1 MGNSSNLNRAIR
13 RVLLAGL
20 VVSTATTVNA
30 QEREAGASAAGPLEE
45 VVITGSRLLRS
56 RDFAAVSPVQSIDVD
71 QIQSSG
77 NVTLEDTLN
86 KFPQLKPD
94 NTGTTNQSGG
104 TGVLSANLRGLGAVR
119 TLVLVDGRR
128 FVPAD
133 VTGLVDLAT
142 IPDMLIKRVEIMTGG
157 ASAVYGSDA
166 IAGAVNF
173 LLRDDFDGVRF
184 NAQYGET
191 SRHDGQQTKLDMMF
205 GSNSDDGRSNV
216 TLLGSYTKRDP
227 VYFQDRSF
235 SRQPLLSN
243 AQGVLEPFGVGTIP
257 GGLIGISAADLGAI
271 QGVDLTNPGGT
282 CPGPIQGVRFGD
294 GSQPLPFCRPTDQFN
309 YAAGNFLERPLERW
323 QITALGKLKITDSV
337 EAYAQLFYT
346 KKENSFQQ
354 APEALNPASFGQ
366 EAGTLLIPNANTN
379 PLFTQPLRDFF
390 NANAGFFDP
399 DGDGVYTVRNV
410 SWQIAEFGPR
420 NTTITSDSYNLTGGL
435 RGDLHLFGNPW
446 KWDSFYQFSRSDVDV
461 YQQGR
466 LSRARLQLGL
476 DAVVAPGGQV
486 QCRVQLL
493 NCVPVSIFGTDALT
507 PAMVNFLRVGT
518 GQQDK
523 FSRQVAGASI
533 AGDLFSLPA
542 GPLSTAFGAEWRK
555 EDFSTVPDVT
565 SLSGDLGTGSIP
577 IINGGNFDIFE
588 VFAEVRVPLLK
599 DLPGIESLAI
609 EAAVRR
615 ADYSTIGNVTTWKTG
630 LDWEVTNWVRL
641 RAGVSSAIRAPNL
654 NELLSGPTSGFV
666 GGTDPCVA
674 SNNPSEAQKDLCV
687 AQGVPVALRNSL
699 QVGAS
704 QGFYVNSGGNPN
716 LKEEQSDTL
725 TVGAVFQPTFA
736 PRLSIAIDYFK
747 ISVDD
752 AIAQVS
758 GQALVNSCFQ
768 TLDANGA
775 ACNSISRLTS
785 GNIDAVAAPL
795 LNVATREVNGVDLQV
810 NYSLDMPSF
819 LALPERSASLNLSM
833 SGTWQGEDSTQL
845 LAGQP
850 QIDCAGYYGGTCSGD
865 SIRITPDLRALF
877 RAAWNSGPLSI
888 AAEINYIGDLKLLPG
903 APKNQNNT
911 LSARYYT
918 DLNASFE
925 LTDNVRIMGGI
936 SNLFDKQPPVL
947 GYPDGGDA
955 GTNVQLFDPLG
966 RQYFLGV
973 SVGLGN

>member
-1 MGNSSNLNRAIR
+1 MGNNSNLSRAIR
-13 RVLLAGL
+13 RALLAGL
-20 VVSTATTVNA
+20 VMSTATVSA
-30 QEREAGASAAGPLEE
+30 QETGASGDDPLEE
-45 VVITGSRLLRS
+45 IVITGSRLIR
-56 RDFAAVSPVQSIDVD
+56 RDFAAISPVQTIDIAE
-71 QIQSSG
+71 IQAAG

-86 KFPQLKPD
+86 KYPQLKPD

-142 IPDMLIKRVEIMTGG
+142 IPDLLIKRVEILTGG

-191 SRHDGQQTKLDMMF
+191 SRHDGAFTKLDMLF
-205 GSNSDDGRSNV
+205 GTNTSDGRGNV
-216 TLLGSYTKRDP
+216 TLLGSYTTRDP
-227 VYFQDRSF
+227 VFFEDRSF
-235 SRQPLLSN
+235 SKQPLLSN
-243 AQGVLEPFGVGTIP
+243 AQGILEPFGVGTIP
-257 GGLIGISAADLGAI
+257 GGLIGISGAADLAAI
-271 QGVDLTNPGGT
+271 QGVDLTNANGA
-282 CPGPIQGVRFGD
+282 CPGPIQGVRFGTN
-294 GSQPLPFCRPTDQFN
+294 SQPFPFCRPIDQFN
-309 YAAGNFLERPLERW
+309 YAAGNFLQRPLERW
-323 QITALGKLKITDSV
+323 QMTALGKYKITDSV

-346 KKENSFQQ
+346 KKENAFQQ
-354 APEALNPASFGQ
+354 APEALNPSSFGQ

-379 PLFTQPLRDFF
+379 PLFSQPLRDFF
-390 NANAGFFDP
+390 NANSGFFDP
-399 DGDGVYTVRNV
+399 DGDGIYTVRNV

-420 NTTITSDSYNLTGGL
+420 NTTITADSYNLTGGL
-435 RGDLHLFGNPW
+435 RGDLSLFGGPW
-446 KWDSFYQFSRSDVDV
+446 KWDTFYQFARSDVDV

-476 DAVVAPGGQV
+476 DAVVDANGQV
-486 QCRVQLL
+486 RCRVQLL

-518 GQQDK
+518 GRADK
-523 FSRQVAGASI
+523 FSRQVAGGSI

-565 SLSGDLGTGSIP
+565 SLSGDLGTASIP
-577 IINGGNFDIFE
+577 IINSGEFDIFE
-588 VFAEVRVPLLK
+588 LFAEARIPLLK
-599 DLPGIESLAI
+599 DLPAIESLAI

-615 ADYSTIGNVTTWKTG
+615 ADYSTIGNVSTWKTG
-630 LDWEVTNWVRL
+630 LDWEVTNWVRV

-654 NELLSGPTSGFV
+654 NELLSGPTGGFV

-674 SNNPSEAQKDLCV
+674 SNNPSETQKDLCV

-704 QGFYVNSGGNPN
+704 QGFNVTSGSNSN

-725 TVGAVFQPTFA
+725 TIGMVFQPTFA
-736 PRLSIAIDYFK
+736 PRLSVSVDYFE

-758 GQALVNSCFQ
+758 GQALINNCFQ
-768 TLDANGA
+768 TLDANGPSCSA
-775 ACNSISRLTS
+775 ITRLSS
-785 GNIDAVAAPL
+785 GNIDTVAAPL
-795 LNVATREVNGVDLQV
+795 LNLATRDVSGVDVQM
-810 NYSLDMPSF
+810 NYSMDMPSF
-819 LALPERSASLNLSM
+819 LSLPGRSAKLNLGL
-833 SGTWQGEDSTQL
+833 SGTFQGEDSTQL

-850 QIDCAGYYGGTCSGD
+850 MIDCAGYYGGTCSGD
-865 SIRITPDLRALF
+865 SIRITPDLRGLF
-877 RAAWNSGPLSI
+877 RAHWSSGPLNI
-888 AAEINYIGDLKLLPG
+888 AAEVNYIGDLKLLPG

-911 LSARYYT
+911 LSARYYM
-918 DLNASFE
+918 DLNGAYEIS
-925 LTDNVRIMGGI
+925 DNVRVSAGI
-936 SNLFDKQPPVL
+936 NNVFDKQPPVL

-955 GTNVQLFDPLG
+955 GTNVQLFDPIG
-966 RQYFLGV
+966 RQYYLGL
-973 SVGLGN
+973 SVGMGN